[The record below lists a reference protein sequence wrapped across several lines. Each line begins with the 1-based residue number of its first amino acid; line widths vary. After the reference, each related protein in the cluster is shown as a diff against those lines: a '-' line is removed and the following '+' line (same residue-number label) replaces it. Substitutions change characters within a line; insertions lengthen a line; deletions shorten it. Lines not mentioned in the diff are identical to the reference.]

1 MITIDKKD
9 NKITINGHSGYAE
22 HGKDIV
28 CAAISAIVI
37 TSINAIESVRNGI
50 INASDNGIDLVIEI
64 VKEDEIGNKLIDN
77 MLNMFD
83 EVITKYPK
91 NVERK

>member
-9 NKITINGHSGYAE
+9 NKITISGHSGYAE

-28 CAAISAIVI
+28 CAAISTIVI
-37 TSINAIESVRNGI
+37 TSINAIESVCNGV
-50 INASDNGIDLVIEI
+50 INASDDGINLVIEI

>member
-1 MITIDKKD
+1 MIIIDKKD
-9 NKITINGHSGYAE
+9 NKITISGHSGYAE

-28 CAAISAIVI
+28 CAAISTIAI
-37 TSINAIESVRNGI
+37 TSINAIESVCNGV
-50 INASDNGIDLVIEI
+50 INASDDGTNLVIEI
-64 VKEDEIGNKLIDN
+64 IKEDEIGNKLIDN

-83 EVITKYPK
+83 EVIAKYPK